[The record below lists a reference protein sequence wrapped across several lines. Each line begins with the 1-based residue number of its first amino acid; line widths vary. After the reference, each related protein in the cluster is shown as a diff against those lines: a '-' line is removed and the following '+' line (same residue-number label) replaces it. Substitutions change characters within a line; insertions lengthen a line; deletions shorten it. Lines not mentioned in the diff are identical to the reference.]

1 MQSIHLTPPIT
12 GEEIRALKI
21 GDTVTLSGSIL
32 TARDAAHKRLTE
44 TIEIGN
50 PLPVELEGRL
60 IYYVGPTPARP
71 GQVIGAAGPTTS
83 GRMDVYAPVLLKQ
96 GVRGMIGKG
105 EMGENVAEALRQY
118 GGVYFAAVGGAGA
131 LIAQAVK
138 HSQILAY
145 DDLGTEAIREL
156 VVDQFTVIVAQDSHG
171 GNLFREGRLQWAG

>member
-12 GEEIRALKI
+12 EEDIRALKI

-32 TARDAAHKRLTE
+32 TARDAAHKRL
-44 TIEIGN
+44 IEAIEN
-50 PLPVELEGRL
+50 DEALPVQLEGQL

-71 GQVIGAAGPTTS
+71 GQIIGAAGPTTS

-105 EMGENVAEALRQY
+105 EMGTNVSKALRDH
-118 GGVYFAAVGGAGA
+118 GGVYFAAIGGAGA
-131 LIAQAVK
+131 LIARAIK
-138 HSQILAY
+138 KSRILAY
-145 DDLGTEAIREL
+145 EDLGTEAIREL